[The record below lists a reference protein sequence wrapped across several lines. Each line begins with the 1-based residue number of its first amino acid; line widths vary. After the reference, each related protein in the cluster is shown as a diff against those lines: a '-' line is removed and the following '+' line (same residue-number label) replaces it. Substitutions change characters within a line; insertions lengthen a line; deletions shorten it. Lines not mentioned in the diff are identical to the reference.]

1 MMKNRKL
8 SLVNSKDYLQCV
20 KNTMLIF
27 SWTCFQRSSFYLAI
41 FLIAELTWCQ
51 ESNPFY
57 FKVRL
62 QYKTIPANVNTLN
75 KLIKHKHIDI

>member
-20 KNTMLIF
+20 KNTMVIF

-41 FLIAELTWCQ
+41 FLIVELTW
-51 ESNPFY
+51 
-57 FKVRL
+57 
-62 QYKTIPANVNTLN
+62 
-75 KLIKHKHIDI
+75 